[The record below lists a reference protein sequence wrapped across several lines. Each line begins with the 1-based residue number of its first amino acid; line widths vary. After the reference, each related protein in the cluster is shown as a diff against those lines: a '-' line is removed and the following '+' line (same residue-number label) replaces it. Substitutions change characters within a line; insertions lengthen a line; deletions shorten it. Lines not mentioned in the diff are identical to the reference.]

1 MKKIYERRF
10 PALADIKAKECP
22 HVGLASAML
31 IDTTHLQAL
40 EIADQVI
47 ERALDV
53 IELKIA
59 ARELIS
65 EDEVWAVIAQFVTQ
79 TARKD
84 HISVVRE
91 YLPRFVERA
100 RQFPPPVHARLRA
113 NLLELSFPLTSD
125 VNLFSNRYEAS
136 HIIAR
141 LNRVLEKSVDEP

>member
-1 MKKIYERRF
+1 MRRSHVVLVVDTADATEQERDECWIAHKGSVSDKSLMTTMKKIYERRF

-47 ERALDV
+47 ESALDV

-65 EDEVWAVIAQFVTQ
+65 EEEVELLLRILRQS
-79 TARKD
+79 ARKD
-84 HISVVRE
+84 NISVVRE
-91 YLPRFVERA
+91 YLKSFVERA
-100 RQFPPPVHARLRA
+100 RQFPP
-113 NLLELSFPLTSD
+113 TIQ
-125 VNLFSNRYEAS
+125 AS
-136 HIIAR
+136 
-141 LNRVLEKSVDEP
+141 